1 MSNISDPWTSLA
13 PGAAGRQL
21 FRVPLSVLEALSNGD
36 LKAANEL
43 SPLTLTPYLIS
54 KECRGV
60 WKRRRDQVKA
70 DPGDGAWVTRFLI
83 DSENGAVVGRAGF
96 HGPPDEAGMVEIGYS
111 IDPLYRRQGHAR
123 AALRILL
130 EVAASDPHVNVVRAS
145 VRPDNLASRALI
157 DRHGFRVVGEQWD
170 DEDGLEVILEIFV

>member
-1 MSNISDPWTSLA
+1 
-13 PGAAGRQL
+13 
-21 FRVPLSVLEALSNGD
+21 
-36 LKAANEL
+36 
-43 SPLTLTPYLIS
+43 
-54 KECRGV
+54 
-60 WKRRRDQVKA
+60 
-70 DPGDGAWVTRFLI
+70 
-83 DSENGAVVGRAGF
+83 
-96 HGPPDEAGMVEIGYS
+96 MVEIGYS